1 MTEQQRRE
9 GEQGWEFYTDLPVGE
24 ILRRTRVH
32 FEQSLDEVAGYL
44 RIRASQLEALEGGD
58 VSQLPGRVYAIGYVR
73 TYSEYL
79 GLDGDKMVQLFKMQS
94 VGSKEDLPE
103 LHFPAPAS
111 DSKVPGTML
120 VIASLLV
127 MTVIGGGWVIMNAGT
142 KEATMAAIPNVPAD
156 MRADTA
162 TTDIPPPVQETVA
175 ASTAASLSGA
185 AVPGALAVA
194 PVATTTATPTP
205 VDPAAAALAAP
216 VAGAVVPGTDPAAF
230 AATTATGTTVTIPA
244 DGSAPVVTQPGD
256 VTAAAVA
263 GATPTDALA
272 VPPAPPGRQIV
283 ISVKDRSWVEIRDK
297 KGKALV
303 SRILK
308 PGETIVVP
316 EENYG
321 LRLDT
326 GNAGGLELSINGTVI
341 PALGRPGDILR
352 GITLD
357 EESLKNRPAVEERP
371 AATPARASSRS
382 TSREDEEAIEA
393 LGLRE

>member
-44 RIRASQLEALEGGD
+44 RIRASQLEALESGD

-94 VGSKEDLPE
+94 VGQKEEMPE

-142 KEATMAAIPNVPAD
+142 KEATIAAIPNVPAD

-162 TTDIPPPVQETVA
+162 TTDLPPPVQETVA
-175 ASTAASLSGA
+175 ASTAASLPGA
-185 AVPGALAVA
+185 TVPGALAVA
-194 PVATTTATPTP
+194 TPQDATTTATVPADGAAAVAVDAATTTSGA
-205 VDPAAAALAAP
+205 VVTDPAAAATAATASV
-216 VAGAVVPGTDPAAF
+216 VAGQPVDPATG
-230 AATTATGTTVTIPA
+230 AAT
-244 DGSAPVVTQPGD
+244 APS
-256 VTAAAVA
+256 
-263 GATPTDALA
+263 PTESLA

-326 GNAGGLELSINGTVI
+326 GNAGGLELSINGEVI

-357 EESLKNRPAVEERP
+357 EESLKNRPAVEER
-371 AATPARASSRS
+371 AAAPARTAPSRA
-382 TSREDEEAIEA
+382 TSREDEEAIRA

>member
-44 RIRASQLEALEGGD
+44 RIRASQLEALESGD

-94 VGSKEDLPE
+94 VGQKEEMPE

-142 KEATMAAIPNVPAD
+142 KEATIAAIPNVPVE

-175 ASTAASLSGA
+175 ASTAASLPGA
-185 AVPGALAVA
+185 TVPGALAVA
-194 PVATTTATPTP
+194 TPQDSTAATAVPGDGTAATVAVDAATAAATAAEAVAAVTDPAATASAVPGQP
-205 VDPAAAALAAP
+205 VDPATG
-216 VAGAVVPGTDPAAF
+216 VA
-230 AATTATGTTVTIPA
+230 AATT
-244 DGSAPVVTQPGD
+244 
-256 VTAAAVA
+256 
-263 GATPTDALA
+263 PTESLA

-326 GNAGGLELSINGTVI
+326 GNAGGLELSINGEVI

-357 EESLKNRPAVEERP
+357 EESLKNRPAVEER
-371 AATPARASSRS
+371 ATAPARTAPSRS
-382 TSREDEEAIEA
+382 TSREDEEAIRA